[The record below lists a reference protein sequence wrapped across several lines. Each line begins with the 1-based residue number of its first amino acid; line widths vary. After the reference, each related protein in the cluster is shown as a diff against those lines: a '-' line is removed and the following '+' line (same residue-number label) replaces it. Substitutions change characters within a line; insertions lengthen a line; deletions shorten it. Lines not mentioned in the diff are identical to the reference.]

1 MSNGENQEVDLKEL
15 ERLTNEEDGYVA
27 EQTEESEPSVN
38 EPQPQTNGAI
48 ETPESQT
55 VVPEVPVTEN
65 KSAELKVDDVVSK
78 VSKETP
84 YKTVEDL
91 INGYKSSQSEVTKF
105 IEKVKPVE
113 QLINDVTQDPQL
125 RQFIDQAVQLYR
137 NPSLA
142 QQYVQPQTSNVQ
154 GVNPANYDLYTP
166 EGQYAYQQAVEQM
179 AEQKA
184 QRIAFETVN
193 QRMSGWEQQQAI
205 EKAKLEFSRENP
217 EANVDEVMKFVQER
231 NGKWSLSDAY
241 KIANYDKVK
250 SQAYEQAKKEILSKQ
265 QEAVK
270 NSTQSSS
277 STDKPTI
284 TPTEMVSYVSKYGV
298 ESANKKWGVEKVR
311 TAIRQFT
318 EENEF

>member
-27 EQTEESEPSVN
+27 EQTADAEPNVN
-38 EPQPQTNGAI
+38 ESQPQTNNAI

-55 VVPEVPVTEN
+55 VIPEVPVVEN

-137 NPSLA
+137 NPQLA
-142 QQYVQPQTSNVQ
+142 QQYMQPNVQ
-154 GVNPANYDLYTP
+154 NGGQPNPQQYDLYTP
-166 EGQYAYQQAVEQM
+166 EGLAQFQQDTLSYA
-179 AEQKA
+179 QKA
-184 QRIAFETVN
+184 AFETVN
-193 QRMSGWEQQQAI
+193 QRMSGWEQQQQI

-217 EANVDEVMKFVQER
+217 DANVDEVMKFVQER
-231 NGKWSLSDAY
+231 NGKWSLGDAY

-250 SQAYEQAKKEILSKQ
+250 TQAYEQAKKEILSKQ

-277 STDKPTI
+277 PTDKPTI

-311 TAIRQFT
+311 TAIKQFT